1 MDTDTAAKCLS
12 ELGNPTRLAVFRL
25 LVRAGPDGL
34 TVGEI
39 QKHLDIPGSTLS
51 HHIAHLVWGGL
62 IDQER
67 RGRSL
72 HCRTRDGIMDS
83 LIGFLVDE
91 CCLGFGENDDLAKGS
106 ESGGEAVNNG

>member
-1 MDTDTAAKCLS
+1 MDTDTAAKCLN

-91 CCLGFGENDDLAKGS
+91 CCIGFGESCDPIEMPRTEGKATTKG
-106 ESGGEAVNNG
+106 

>member
-1 MDTDTAAKCLS
+1 MAKCLS
-12 ELGNPTRLAVFRL
+12 ELGNPTRLAIFRL

-72 HCRTRDGIMDS
+72 YCRIRKGIMDS
-83 LIGFLVDE
+83 LIGFLMDE
-91 CCLGFGENDDLAKGS
+91 CCTGFGESCDVT
-106 ESGGEAVNNG
+106 ESLDSSNHAMKDG